1 MHLRPPYLPCPG
13 LTSGSTLPSSAPA
26 LPLQV
31 PILKQHLKGKL
42 IGGQEW
48 RAGSKKRDDL
58 IADFRC
64 GCGADVAAGLGPC
77 LVGRGTAAA
86 AQQTCQCTC
95 SAVELMSACRSVP
108 HYPASNRLPACLPAC
123 RPSMSREYL
132 GLRAVEPT
140 SPASS
145 LAVSLSSWS
154 IKAAPQVR
162 AAAAHSSLESFD
174 GRAARAE
181 RALFFCEPTAPGLG
195 VRSHEPGL
203 NLPSLRVCCL
213 GRRSQQRRHCRRAR
227 PRTRLP
233 STRAP

>member
-86 AQQTCQCTC
+86 AQQTCQRTC

-123 RPSMSREYL
+123 PSFHEQGVS
-132 GLRAVEPT
+132 G
-140 SPASS
+140 PA
-145 LAVSLSSWS
+145 
-154 IKAAPQVR
+154 R
-162 AAAAHSSLESFD
+162 CGAHQPRLLTGRLPVLLEHQ
-174 GRAARAE
+174 GRAAGARGC
-181 RALFFCEPTAPGLG
+181 RPFLPGEL
-195 VRSHEPGL
+195 
-203 NLPSLRVCCL
+203 
-213 GRRSQQRRHCRRAR
+213 
-227 PRTRLP
+227 
-233 STRAP
+233 